1 MKRHITTLC
10 VGGVLAFALF
20 GVAMAGPLEDGQAA
34 YQRGDYAEAMRLLR
48 PLAERADARA
58 QTDLGLMYDNGRGVL
73 KDYGQALA
81 WYIAHSVPDGTY
93 PTQTAVRSQSHR
105 HCGFVRPS
113 STWALLRKRRWMSG
127 SGCGASVLGNTRRRS
142 GTMRSTARCCRS

>member
-58 QTDLGLMYDNGRGVL
+58 QTDLGLMYDNGRGVP
-73 KDYGQALA
+73 KDYGQAVA
-81 WYIAHSVPDGTY
+81 WYHKAKEQGC
-93 PTQTAVRSQSHR
+93 AA
-105 HCGFVRPS
+105 G
-113 STWALLRKRRWMSG
+113 LRAG
-127 SGCGASVLGNTRRRS
+127 IHVVQLGWLARIRRRNS
-142 GTMRSTARCCRS
+142 WQGYQKLR